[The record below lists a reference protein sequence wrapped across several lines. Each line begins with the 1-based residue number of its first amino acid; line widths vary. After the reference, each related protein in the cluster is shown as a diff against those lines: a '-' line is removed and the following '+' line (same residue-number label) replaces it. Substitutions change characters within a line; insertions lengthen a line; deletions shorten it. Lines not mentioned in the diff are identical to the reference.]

1 MPHTVNKF
9 SKTDILKKYTCLVM
23 SYKEFLCYIFEFDI
37 FCPTN
42 ELETEVDLIGPRLN
56 KNQNPTLI
64 EK

>member
-1 MPHTVNKF
+1 
-9 SKTDILKKYTCLVM
+9 M

-56 KNQNPTLI
+56 KNQNPKLI